1 MKASMKL
8 VSLLLL
14 ILLLAACGNS
24 EASSDDTQ
32 NGEKTVVDY
41 WHVNAETQGGQTVEE
56 LVKEFNESQ
65 DEIIVEPRYNSGM
78 YQGLMQNLQAEAAAG
93 NAPALVQIG
102 WSYREYFSNNFHF
115 IEPQEIIKNISED
128 EGYLEEKF
136 LPNVLA
142 LAENND
148 GSQVGLPYSLST
160 PILYLN
166 MDILNE
172 AGVSPED
179 LTSWEAVK
187 EAAKTISESTDNYG
201 LYIAEAADNW
211 NVQQLIESNDAA
223 IINDGKAA
231 FANEQGFEAYQLYAD
246 MITEDKSALHIGS
259 DEGTQAF
266 VTGDVGIAH
275 LTIAQRKNISD
286 NAAFEVSGVPSPA
299 FDGEQL
305 KVPAGGSLLA
315 ITTDDEE
322 KQQAAWEFTKFL
334 YEADSIA
341 AWTEG
346 TGYLPPTV
354 DAVDNND
361 ELKALMD
368 EDTMMLSAYH
378 QLENLVPWAPFP
390 GGSGLQAEQL
400 LIDMRDKILAG
411 APIEETMKA
420 TQEEINNLL
429 Q

>member
-1 MKASMKL
+1 MKTSMKL
-8 VSLLLL
+8 LSLLLL
-14 ILLLAACGNS
+14 LFVVAACGNP
-24 EASSDDTQ
+24 EASSSDK
-32 NGEKTVVDY
+32 NGGKTVVDY

-56 LVKEFNESQ
+56 LVKEFNASQ
-65 DEIIVEPRYNSGM
+65 DEIVVEPRYNSGM
-78 YQGLMQNLQAEAAAG
+78 YQGLMQNLQAEVAAG

-102 WSYREYFSNNFHF
+102 WSYREYFSNNFSY
-115 IEPQEIIKNISED
+115 IDPQEIIKNSPDD
-128 EGYLEEKF
+128 EGYLAEKF

-142 LAENND
+142 LAENNE

-187 EAAKTISESTDNYG
+187 EAAKTISDNTDSYG

-211 NVQQLIESNDAA
+211 NVQQLLESNDAP
-223 IINDGKAA
+223 ILKDGKAA
-231 FANEQGFEAYQLYAD
+231 FASEKGIEAYQLYSD
-246 MITEDKSALHIGS
+246 MVLEDKSALNIGS

-286 NAAFEVSGVPSPA
+286 NAAFEAIGIPSTP
-299 FDGEQL
+299 FEGEEL

-322 KQQAAWEFTKFL
+322 IQKATWEFMKFL
-334 YEADSIA
+334 YEADSVA

-346 TGYLPPTV
+346 TGYLPSTM
-354 DAVDNND
+354 DAVDNN
-361 ELKALMD
+361 EQLKTLLD
-368 EDTMMLSAYH
+368 EDTMMLAAYN

-390 GGSGLQAEQL
+390 GNSGLQAEQL
-400 LIDMRDKILAG
+400 LVDMRDQILAG
-411 APIEETMKA
+411 SPVEETMKT
-420 TQEEINNLL
+420 TQEEINKLIK
-429 Q
+429 